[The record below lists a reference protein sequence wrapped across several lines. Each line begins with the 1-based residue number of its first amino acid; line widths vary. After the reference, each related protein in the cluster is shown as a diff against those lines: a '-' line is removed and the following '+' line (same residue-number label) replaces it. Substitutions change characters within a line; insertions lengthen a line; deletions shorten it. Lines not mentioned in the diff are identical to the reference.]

1 MRSTYLVLNQSSEA
15 WVSESKYLEFAVV
28 GMAESRELPAA
39 FQVDCWD
46 DDDECEEEGDGDDS
60 LESRQ
65 SEAKEAGMIQV
76 GAEDWRE
83 AVTQKLSEITEKDW
97 EGMGEA
103 IAAIEKASKAT
114 CVVRRKSDSQ
124 ERIDYHERLARE
136 ARSDEKK
143 EKKHREKAKKARKQR
158 GGIGTGLLLR
168 PRSHYGYL
176 VITNNHVVMNE
187 EEAKDAKITFD
198 YLKDDSGEGMTKFDV
213 SKFLAMS
220 PPTVNGGDRVNLDF
234 SILAVACSEPEDEV
248 FLKSRGVSM
257 EETGRIQAT
266 GEPYLKMCGLKALPL
281 IMFSHPR
288 SLAMRIGVSKYP
300 DKIEDYP
307 VTHIKHS
314 LPTLKGSSG
323 GNILYS
329 PVSDTLYSPV
339 TDKEFVYWY
348 TGFVHYR
355 HGYAVAWQ
363 AIGPQLRDQFAEK
376 KTDTLE
382 AEDRLRER
390 FDQAVEEHPEQI
402 YGPGF
407 RQGDPYQRE
416 TVRGELQ

>member
-39 FQVDCWD
+39 FKVDCWD
-46 DDDECEEEGDGDDS
+46 DDDECEEEDDGDDS
-60 LESRQ
+60 LKFKSRQ
-65 SEAKEAGMIQV
+65 GEADKAGMIQV

-83 AVTQKLSEITEKDW
+83 AVKQKLTEITGIDW
-97 EGMGEA
+97 AGMDEA
-103 IAAIEKASKAT
+103 IAVIEKASKAT
-114 CVVRRKSDSQ
+114 CVVLRGCNSQ
-124 ERIDYHERLARE
+124 ERIDYHERLAGE
-136 ARSDEKK
+136 ATSDEKK
-143 EKKHREKAKKARKQR
+143 EKHREKAKKAKEQR
-158 GGIGTGLLLR
+158 VGIGTGLLVH
-168 PRSHYGYL
+168 PRSPLGYL

-198 YLKDDSGEGMTKFDV
+198 YLKDGSKDGVRKFDV
-213 SKFLAMS
+213 SNFLAMS
-220 PPTVNGGDRVNLDF
+220 PPTANGGDRVNLDF

-323 GNILYS
+323 GN
-329 PVSDTLYSPV
+329 VLYSPV
-339 TDKEFVYWY
+339 TDKEFVHWY
-348 TGFVHYR
+348 TAFVHYR

-376 KTDTLE
+376 KMDTLE

-390 FDQAVEEHPEQI
+390 FDQAVEEQLV
-402 YGPGF
+402 YGSGF
-407 RQGDPYQRE
+407 RQGDPYLRE
-416 TVRGELQ
+416 AVRGELQ

>member
-46 DDDECEEEGDGDDS
+46 DDDECEEDDNGDGS
-60 LESRQ
+60 WKSRQ
-65 SEAKEAGMIQV
+65 KEADEAGMIQV
-76 GAEDWRE
+76 GAEGWRE
-83 AVTQKLSEITEKDW
+83 AVTQKLSEITGIDW
-97 EGMGEA
+97 AGMDEA

-114 CVVRRKSDSQ
+114 CVVRRGCNSQ
-124 ERIDYHERLARE
+124 ERIVHHERLARE
-136 ARSDEKK
+136 ATSDEKK
-143 EKKHREKAKKARKQR
+143 EKHREKAKKAKNKKRV
-158 GGIGTGLLLR
+158 GIGTGLLVH

-198 YLKDDSGEGMTKFDV
+198 YIKDGSKDGMRKFDV

-220 PPTVNGGDRVNLDF
+220 PPTANGGDRVNLDF
-234 SILAVACSEPEDEV
+234 SILAVACSGPEDEA
-248 FLKSRGVSM
+248 FLKSRCVSM
-257 EETGRIQAT
+257 DETVRIQAS
-266 GEPYLKMCGLKALPL
+266 GEPSLTRPSLEALPV

-288 SLAMRIGVSKYP
+288 SLAMRISVGKYP
-300 DKIEDYP
+300 DRIEDYP
-307 VTHIKHS
+307 VSHIKHS

-363 AIGPQLRDQFAEK
+363 AIGPQLRSQFAEK
-376 KTDTLE
+376 RMDTAD

-390 FDQAVEEHPEQI
+390 FEAEEHPEQL
-402 YGPGF
+402 YGPPSSRRDA
-407 RQGDPYQRE
+407 RQSER
-416 TVRGELQ
+416 VRGELQ